1 MVKSAV
7 AYRANGTVVIAPVVR
22 TPSGL
27 GLEVE
32 PEGLGGKPDEDN
44 IARAL
49 AHALAKSDRVV
60 AHPAQA
66 EGNGFFQPFLKAT
79 GTRSH
84 KAFMADARRVSV
96 RLVDD
101 QLKLTPQRNLGAKNG
116 FEAIPD
122 EAELVP
128 VNDWSTAA
136 VTLLR
141 LLSASDD

>member
-1 MVKSAV
+1 
-7 AYRANGTVVIAPVVR
+7 
-22 TPSGL
+22 
-27 GLEVE
+27 
-32 PEGLGGKPDEDN
+32 
-44 IARAL
+44 
-49 AHALAKSDRVV
+49 
-60 AHPAQA
+60 
-66 EGNGFFQPFLKAT
+66 
-79 GTRSH
+79 
-84 KAFMADARRVSV
+84 MADARRVSV